1 LNTLG
6 ASYYSKPGGLQLRFV
21 WGHRKKMRDD
31 QYSAPVQCRLCR
43 ASVCAKGK
51 RGGGGMAH
59 LSVQHCCGHTEVERL
74 WHYYW
79 NTVKVMASSLQYLQ
93 PAVA

>member
-1 LNTLG
+1 
-6 ASYYSKPGGLQLRFV
+6 
-21 WGHRKKMRDD
+21 
-31 QYSAPVQCRLCR
+31 
-43 ASVCAKGK
+43 
-51 RGGGGMAH
+51 MAH